1 MAKGWPGP
9 GAALSQPCHLPRELS
24 PSWESSSSSPSC
36 LWHGAG
42 RLEHPRPL
50 LILIPPG
57 PCISQSR
64 TTVENRAR
72 AWFGTPGMETPVGI
86 PRAWCQPWL
95 GAGAAGPSLC
105 PGPWLHPAL
114 GPLSPAEPKP
124 QQNPRSL
131 LPHLAQRGHQE
142 PLTGTTHI
150 PRPPWLISPALG
162 SRAKGFLHPPLSLTP
177 SVVLGTKSHLPPLL
191 LSRRSPCPGLCQPG
205 LAALSPL
212 SVPGLASCGSHFPNP
227 VAKGCPGAGSA
238 PLSHTAPIYSW
249 QLPGLHRAGMT
260 QAAPCAVGWMNN
272 LCS

>member
-86 PRAWCQPWL
+86 PRGWCQPWL

-114 GPLSPAEPKP
+114 GSLSPAEPKP

-162 SRAKGFLHPPLSLTP
+162 SRAKGFLHPPLSPDSQRGFGDQISSPTSP
-177 SVVLGTKSHLPPLL
+177 AEPEKPLPRAVPAWPGCPQPPFGAWFGLLWQPLPKPRCQRL
-191 LSRRSPCPGLCQPG
+191 PRSRLCPPVPHCSYLF
-205 LAALSPL
+205 LAAPRA
-212 SVPGLASCGSHFPNP
+212 PQGRDDAGGP
-227 VAKGCPGAGSA
+227 VCCR
-238 PLSHTAPIYSW
+238 LDE
-249 QLPGLHRAGMT
+249 
-260 QAAPCAVGWMNN
+260 
-272 LCS
+272 